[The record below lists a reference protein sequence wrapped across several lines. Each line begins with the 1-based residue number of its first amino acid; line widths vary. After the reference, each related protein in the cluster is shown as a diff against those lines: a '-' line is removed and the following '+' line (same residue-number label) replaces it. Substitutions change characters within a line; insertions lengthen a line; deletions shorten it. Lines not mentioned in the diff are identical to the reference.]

1 MNTAKHYEAKVLA
14 MGGDGRRQACHS
26 VIREANGRYRAHLMG
41 KTKRL
46 EGHTDMQGFWSKN
59 RDMEPMVSGGFREI
73 GAVLI

>member
-1 MNTAKHYEAKVLA
+1 MRPKSWPWGVTVVGKLA
-14 MGGDGRRQACHS
+14 IQ

-73 GAVLI
+73 G